1 MDVGRD
7 TSGRE
12 QLRSGRLLSISERG
26 SYIICRTKLIW
37 WANQLHIKRTQH
49 NFYNLQRMGRESTTD
64 LNLVT
69 SAVNQSY
76 ISSY

>member
-7 TSGRE
+7 MSCRE
-12 QLRSGRLLSISERG
+12 RLRSERLLSISERS
-26 SYIICRTKLIW
+26 SYIISRTKLIR

-49 NFYNLQRMGRESTTD
+49 DFYNLQRLERESTTD

-76 ISSY
+76 IPSY